1 MEGLSAEEAAK
12 LVGMGMGFLCNALRD
27 PNTQV
32 RHTTAWTIGEACYCV
47 LMHHA
52 VAAALAA
59 LVPVIGICSSA
70 LSQRLSCGTKA
81 LKKQ

>member
-32 RHTTAWTIGEACYCV
+32 RHTTAWTIGEACHFV

-59 LVPVIGICSSA
+59 LSA
-70 LSQRLSCGTKA
+70 CHGHMQLCLESETVMWEKGFEKL
-81 LKKQ
+81 